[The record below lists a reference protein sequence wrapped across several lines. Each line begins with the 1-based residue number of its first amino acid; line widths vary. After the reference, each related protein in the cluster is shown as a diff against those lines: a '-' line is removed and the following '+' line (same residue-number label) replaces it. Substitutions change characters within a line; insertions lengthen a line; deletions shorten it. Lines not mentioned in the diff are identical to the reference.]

1 MADKNRYIRIIEE
14 IFSSSYKKGA
24 REVVFSRDDIVK
36 YAHELGIS
44 LPKNLG
50 DLVYSF
56 RYRAA
61 LPESIR
67 KKAPKGEEWIILPM
81 GIAKYAFVATGL
93 SNILPSPNLSVTK
106 IPNATP
112 GIIAKYA
119 LNDEQALLA
128 QLRYNRLIDIFT
140 GITCYSLQNHLRT
153 TVPNMGQVETDELY
167 VGIDR
172 KGVHYVFPVQA
183 KGGKDKLNIVQ
194 ILQDFALCETK
205 FPDLVCRPIAAQF
218 MDAAVIVLFEFE
230 QGENGISIAS
240 EKHYRLVPPEEMT
253 RADLES
259 YRQRVG

>member
-1 MADKNRYIRIIEE
+1 MADKNRYVRIIEK
-14 IFSSSYKKGA
+14 IFSAAYKKGS

-36 YAHELGIS
+36 YAHELDIT

-61 LPESIR
+61 LPESIC
-67 KKAPKGEEWIILPM
+67 KKAPKGEEWIILPV

-93 SNILPSPNLSVTK
+93 SNIIPTQNLSVTK

-112 GIIAKYA
+112 GIIAMYA

-128 QLRYNRLIDIFT
+128 QLRYNRLVDIFS

-153 TVPNMGQVETDELY
+153 TVPHMGQVETDELY

-172 KGVHYVFPVQA
+172 KGVHYVFP
-183 KGGKDKLNIVQ
+183 I
-194 ILQDFALCETK
+194 
-205 FPDLVCRPIAAQF
+205 
-218 MDAAVIVLFEFE
+218 
-230 QGENGISIAS
+230 
-240 EKHYRLVPPEEMT
+240 
-253 RADLES
+253 
-259 YRQRVG
+259 

>member
-1 MADKNRYIRIIEE
+1 MADKNRYARIIEK
-14 IFSSSYKKGA
+14 IFFSSYRKGA
-24 REVVFSRDDIVK
+24 REVVFSRDDMVK
-36 YAHELGIS
+36 YAHELSIPP
-44 LPKNLG
+44 LKNLG

-67 KKAPKGEEWIILPM
+67 KKAPKGEEWIILPV

-153 TVPNMGQVETDELY
+153 TVPHMGQVETDELY

-240 EKHYRLVPPEEMT
+240 EKHYHLVLPEEMT
-253 RADLES
+253 KADLES